1 LPPASHGRE
10 TDDAGRFTDGG
21 GIFASKVATG
31 RRVPAPILSALD
43 LLTESVTAHAP
54 SGNPLTLL
62 APRERAVL
70 TLLGSGMDATT
81 VAGLLHISRKTLYED
96 RRRAWRTLAP
106 VIPSVVLR
114 AYRGSVAPWQA
125 RHPGGAPQ
133 TPAVGGKC

>member
-1 LPPASHGRE
+1 
-10 TDDAGRFTDGG
+10 
-21 GIFASKVATG
+21 
-31 RRVPAPILSALD
+31 VPAPIRPPWALAENLILSALD

-70 TLLGSGMDATT
+70 TLLGSGMNATT

-106 VIPSVVLR
+106 VIPGVVLR
-114 AYRGSVAPWQA
+114 TICGYTALFRWILPREHWLSGTDWRFFPFSI
-125 RHPGGAPQ
+125 
-133 TPAVGGKC
+133 